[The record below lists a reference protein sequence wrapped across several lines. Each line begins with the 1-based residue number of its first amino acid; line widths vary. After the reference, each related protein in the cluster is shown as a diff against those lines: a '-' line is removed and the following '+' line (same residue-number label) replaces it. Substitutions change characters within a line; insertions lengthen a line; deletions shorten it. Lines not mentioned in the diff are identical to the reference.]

1 MKHVIIDKNDTRGQI
16 MDESHNDIV
25 KKAIKGETQDAWEN
39 LMKMYNI
46 SNKDCYYHTAGLQ
59 SSGEKA
65 FVNDVIAPLFN
76 DIDNPDVHKTV
87 AILKSCATAHN
98 YNNSLSPSELKYK
111 MHSHIQAMESI
122 IPLLDDNLKHE
133 AYNSLSIMYKDA
145 GYSDKQVETLEKA
158 LDISPS
164 RYEAVKYAS
173 RLEIQY
179 SGNHEKIINA
189 YEKALSKPSNEQED
203 KNAIR
208 CAHLQVGI
216 AYASKVDKS
225 KSDIA
230 QGANHFEQA
239 ISMSD
244 NIGQKIDALGSY
256 TSLYPVGSQEAGD
269 VARRYNL
276 LKRINEAS
284 KQVSKET
291 KAPLNRPKVKD
302 FTGVSMMMSVQRN

>member
-16 MDESHNDIV
+16 MDEPHNDIV

-39 LMKMYNI
+39 LMRMYNI

-59 SSGEKA
+59 SSGEKP

-76 DIDNPDVHKTV
+76 DIDNPDVQKTV
-87 AILKSCATAHN
+87 AILKLCATAHN

-111 MHSHIQAMESI
+111 MRSHIQAMESI
-122 IPLLDDNLKHE
+122 ISLLDDNLKHE
-133 AYNSLSIMYKDA
+133 AYNSLSNMYKDA

-244 NIGQKIDALGSY
+244 NIGKIDALGSY

-291 KAPLNRPKVKD
+291 KAPLNRQKVNG
-302 FTGVSMMMSVQRN
+302 FTGVSLMMGERSN